1 MTRIEKIRNMPIEEM
16 AKAIIRL
23 NVTDEY
29 CKSDCEGVQD
39 IDGEGCLPGPEKE
52 CCMRWLEEDVE

>member
-16 AKAIIRL
+16 AEAIIRL

-29 CKSDCEGVQD
+29 CKSDCEDVEGQ
-39 IDGEGCLPGPEKE
+39 GCLPGTEKE